1 MALPPLT
8 AEQRAEA
15 LKKAAAARK
24 HRAEIKA
31 DLKNRK
37 KTLSQILKAA
47 ANDEALAKMKVVS
60 LLESL
65 PRVGSK
71 TAALAMEEIGISPAR
86 RIRGLGPHQ
95 TEQLIERFG

>member
-1 MALPPLT
+1 MALPQLT
-8 AEQRAEA
+8 DQQRKEA

-24 HRAEIKA
+24 HRSEIKA

-37 KTLSQILKAA
+37 KTLSQVLKAA
-47 ANDEALAKMKVVS
+47 AKDEVLAKMKVIS

-71 TAALAMEEIGISPAR
+71 TAAQAMEEIGISPAR

-95 TEQLIERFG
+95 TAELIKRFG

>member
-31 DLKNRK
+31 DLKNRS
-37 KTLSQILKAA
+37 KTLSQVLQAA
-47 ANDEALAKMKVVS
+47 ERDEALAKMKVIS

-71 TAALAMEEIGISPAR
+71 TAALAMEEIKISSAR

-95 TEQLIERFG
+95 KEQLIERFG

>member
-31 DLKNRK
+31 DLKTRK
-37 KTLSQILKAA
+37 RALSQILAA
-47 ANDEALAKMKVVS
+47 ASQDEALSKMKVVS
-60 LLESL
+60 LLEAL
-65 PRVGSK
+65 PRVGTK
-71 TAALAMEEIGISPAR
+71 TAAAAMEEIGISPAR
-86 RIRGLGPHQ
+86 RIRGLGPNQ
-95 TEQLIERFG
+95 TEELIKRFG

>member
-24 HRAEIKA
+24 HRAEI
-31 DLKNRK
+31 
-37 KTLSQILKAA
+37 LKAA
-47 ANDEALAKMKVVS
+47 EKDEALAKMKVQS

-95 TEQLIERFG
+95 TAELIKRFG

>member
-31 DLKNRK
+31 DLKTRK
-37 KTLSQILKAA
+37 RTLSQILAA
-47 ANDEALAKMKVVS
+47 ASQDEALSKMKVVS
-60 LLESL
+60 LLEAL
-65 PRVGSK
+65 PRVGTK
-71 TAALAMEEIGISPAR
+71 TAAAVMEEIGISPAR
-86 RIRGLGPHQ
+86 RIRGLGPNQ
-95 TEQLIERFG
+95 TEELIKRFG

>member
-31 DLKNRK
+31 DLKSRK
-37 KTLSQILKAA
+37 KTLSQVLEAA
-47 ANDEALAKMKVVS
+47 SQDEALAKMKVVS

-65 PRVGSK
+65 PRVGAK
-71 TAALAMEEIGISPAR
+71 TAAQAMEEIGISPAR

-95 TEQLIERFG
+95 TEELIKRFG